1 MKILYFDCFSGISG
15 DMVIGA
21 LIDAGGDTDHL
32 EKELKKLNIKNEYE
46 LKFDKVIKNGIT
58 GTKFDVLLTHD
69 SHEKGHEHQHN
80 HNHDHDHRSYKDI
93 VKLIKAAEFP
103 DGVQSTAINI
113 FKRIGIAEGKIHGVP
128 LDEVHFHE
136 VGAVDSIIDIV
147 GTAILLDQLKIKV
160 IKSSP
165 IPVGSGNDFARTV
178 YKSYDFDDILQG
190 LISGKEKI
198 IDIGKVNDRFFL
210 NVSSVGIDAEVA
222 KNAIKFKRMPMIS
235 GSFAYLLS
243 IFMTLINYA
252 SCIMKISVD
261 DKVIHEE
268 ILLAAVGN
276 GVFYGGGMKVLPKAS
291 ITDAVFDLCDCQHNL
306 LNYHFYLSPCD
317 KV

>member
-1 MKILYFDCFSGISG
+1 MKHLFIINPASGKGKSIE
-15 DMVIGA
+15 
-21 LIDAGGDTDHL
+21 LIEKIKDKFHNSNEEYIIEITKYPEHAREIVREYVKNQCYRVYAVGGDGT
-32 EKELKKLNIKNEYE
+32 LNEV
-46 LKFDKVIKNGIT
+46 LNGIV
-58 GTKFDVLLTHD
+58 GSNSSL
-69 SHEKGHEHQHN
+69 
-80 HNHDHDHRSYKDI
+80 
-93 VKLIKAAEFP
+93 
-103 DGVQSTAINI
+103 GV
-113 FKRIGIAEGKIHGVP
+113 
-128 LDEVHFHE
+128 
-136 VGAVDSIIDIV
+136 
-147 GTAILLDQLKIKV
+147 
-160 IKSSP
+160 